1 MPAWIRSAL
10 GDHMGLRYRAGVC
23 ALALIAGSAALQL
36 EPAVVRNLVSG
47 HGDQH
52 VSIGA
57 IRVPLWNAA
66 FAQSADSFSVDNVR
80 FTWGDF
86 TYEAK
91 RIDFSGVTV
100 SRSEIESLFSSASE
114 PLADRLM
121 RISARQVT
129 SPELKVT
136 HKLGKETQTIFYRNV
151 SLTDVVQ
158 GQIAKSIIS
167 AMAIE
172 QTGTKGNVL
181 FSYGRTTIS
190 DLNTPAFVK
199 LYETKDDSASAPM
212 TRIYGAFT
220 MENMDVVDSGENVSV
235 QIARLDGRDVMARP
249 TKDSWGGAIA
259 FLTEM
264 GGKDNLSPDEEN
276 RLKTSIVDVLGAF
289 DIGFMEAADI
299 RIKATPKKAAAKDQK
314 SPVTGRINRIAYTGS
329 TANQPADI
337 RLEGLEIGNQEGRMK
352 VGTISLTGFSLKPTL
367 NGLKA
372 LQGRPIEELDQEAL
386 RALVPTLGT
395 LRLSGIDM
403 DLPNSSSEKKTERVN
418 FTLKDFE
425 VTADKPMNGL
435 PTNIRIEQRNLVIAL
450 PSNSTDDLVKQLTA
464 LGYKSL
470 DSSFLV
476 AATWNEA
483 ANEIALK
490 EVSVQ
495 GQDMGTLS
503 LTGTIGNVTQ
513 DLFSPDEATAAAA
526 LIGAKAKSANVVL
539 EDKGLLGRYLAQAAK
554 DQKTTPEALRTIYA
568 SAAPFVVSS
577 MIGNSEQAT
586 TLGQA
591 IGRFIGKPGKLTLNA
606 QPKNPSGFG
615 VMDAMMASDPKEVL
629 AKLNI
634 SAKVE

>member
-1 MPAWIRSAL
+1 M
-10 GDHMGLRYRAGVC
+10 
-23 ALALIAGSAALQL
+23 AGSAALQL
-36 EPAVVRNLVSG
+36 EPAVVRNLASG

-52 VSIGA
+52 VSVDA
-57 IRVPLWNAA
+57 IRVPLWSAA
-66 FAQSADSFSVDNVR
+66 FAQSADSFSLDNVR

-91 RIDFSGVTV
+91 WIDFSGVTV
-100 SRSEIESLFSSASE
+100 SRRDVESLFSSASE
-114 PLADRLM
+114 PFADRLT

-129 SPELKVT
+129 APEIKVT
-136 HKLGKETQTIFYRNV
+136 QKLGKATQTIFYRNV
-151 SLTDVVQ
+151 SLNDVVQ
-158 GQIAKSIIS
+158 GQIAKSVIG

-172 QTGTKGNVL
+172 QTGVKGNVL
-181 FSYGRTTIS
+181 FSYGQTTVS
-190 DLNTPAFVK
+190 DLNAPAFVR
-199 LYETKDDSASAPM
+199 LYETKDDSAAAPM

-220 MENMDVVDSGENVSV
+220 MDYLDMVDSGENVSV
-235 QIARLDGRDVMARP
+235 QIARLSGRDVMARP
-249 TKDSWGGAIA
+249 IRDSWGGIMA
-259 FLTEM
+259 FFTEM
-264 GGKDNLSPDEEN
+264 GGKDNLSPEEET
-276 RLKTSIVDVLGAF
+276 RLKSTVIDVMGSF
-289 DIGFMEAADI
+289 DIGFVEATGI
-299 RIKATPKKAAAKDQK
+299 QFKGSPKGVPSGNDKK
-314 SPVTGRINRIAYTGS
+314 PTGSINRIAYTGA
-329 TANQPADI
+329 TASQPADI
-337 RLEGLEIGNQEGRMK
+337 RLEGFEAGGQDGRVK
-352 VGTISLTGFSLKPTL
+352 VGAISLTGFSLTPTL

-372 LQGRPIEELDQEAL
+372 LQGKPIENLDQEAL

-395 LRLSGIDM
+395 LRLSGIDV
-403 DLPNSSSEKKTERVN
+403 DLPNESSEKITERVN

-425 VTADKPMNGL
+425 VTADRPVNGL

-450 PSNSTDDLVKQLTA
+450 PSNGTDDLAKELAA

-495 GQDMGTLS
+495 GQDMGSLS
-503 LTGTIGNVTQ
+503 LTGTIGNVTK

-526 LIGAKAKSANVVL
+526 LIGAKAKAADIVV
-539 EDKGLLGRYLAQAAK
+539 EDKGLLGRYLANAAK
-554 DQKTTPEALRTIYA
+554 EQKTTPEALRTIYA

-577 MIGNSEQAT
+577 MMGGSEQAK

-591 IGRFIGKPGKLTLNA
+591 VGRFIAKPGKLTLNA

-615 VMDAMMASDPKEVL
+615 VMDAMLASDPKEAL

>member
-1 MPAWIRSAL
+1 M
-10 GDHMGLRYRAGVC
+10 
-23 ALALIAGSAALQL
+23 AGSAALQL

-52 VSIGA
+52 VSVGA
-57 IRVPLWNAA
+57 IRVPLWSAA
-66 FAQSADSFSVDNVR
+66 FAQSADRFSLDNVR

-100 SRSEIESLFSSASE
+100 SRSEVESLFSSASE

-129 SPELKVT
+129 SPEIKVT
-136 HKLGKETQTIFYRNV
+136 QKLGKETQTIFYRNV
-151 SLTDVVQ
+151 SLTDIAQ
-158 GQIAKSIIS
+158 GQISKSVIG
-167 AMAIE
+167 AMAVE
-172 QTGTKGNVL
+172 MTGAKGNVL
-181 FSYGRTTIS
+181 FSYGQTTVS
-190 DLNTPAFVK
+190 DLNTPAFVR

-212 TRIYGAFT
+212 TKIYGAFT
-220 MENMDVVDSGENVSV
+220 MENLDMVDNGENVSV
-235 QIARLDGRDVMARP
+235 QVARLNGRDVMARP
-249 TKDSWGGAIA
+249 TKDSWGGAMA

-264 GGKDNLSPDEEN
+264 GGKDNLSPEEES
-276 RLKTSIVDVLGAF
+276 RLMTSMVDVAGAF
-289 DIGFMEAADI
+289 EIGFMEAADI
-299 RIKATPKKAAAKDQK
+299 QIKATPKKAAAAKEQK
-314 SPVTGRINRIAYTGS
+314 SSVVGRINRIAYTGS
-329 TANQPADI
+329 TGGQPADT
-337 RLEGLEIGNQEGRMK
+337 RVEGLEMSNQEGRVK
-352 VGTISLTGFSLKPTL
+352 VGSISLTGFSLTPTL

-372 LQGRPIEELDQEAL
+372 LQGKRIEDLDQEAL
-386 RALVPTLGT
+386 RTLIPTLGT
-395 LRLSGIDM
+395 LRLSGIDV
-403 DLPNSSSEKKTERVN
+403 DVPNKSSEKKTERVN

-425 VTADKPMNGL
+425 VTADKPLNGL

-450 PSNSTDDLVKQLTA
+450 PSNSTDDLVKQLAA

-470 DSSFLV
+470 DSSFLI

-495 GQDMGTLS
+495 GQDMGSLS
-503 LTGTIGNVTQ
+503 LTGTIGNVTK

-526 LIGAKAKSANVVL
+526 LIGGKAKSADVVI

-577 MIGNSEQAT
+577 MLGNSEQAA

-591 IGRFIGKPGKLTLNA
+591 IGRFIAKAGKLTLNA
-606 QPKNPSGFG
+606 QPNNPSGFG
-615 VMDAMMASDPKEVL
+615 VMDAMLASDPKEAL

>member
-1 MPAWIRSAL
+1 MR
-10 GDHMGLRYRAGVC
+10 LRYRAGVC
-23 ALALIAGSAALQL
+23 ALALMAGSAALQL

-47 HGDQH
+47 HGNQH
-52 VSIGA
+52 VSVGA
-57 IRVPLWNAA
+57 IRVPLWSAA
-66 FAQSADSFSVDNVR
+66 FAQSAESFSLDNVR

-114 PLADRLM
+114 PFADRLT

-129 SPELKVT
+129 SPEVKVT
-136 HKLGKETQTIFYRNV
+136 QKLGKETQTIFYRNV
-151 SLTDVVQ
+151 SLNDVVQ
-158 GQIAKSIIS
+158 GQIARSTIG
-167 AMAIE
+167 AMAVE
-172 QTGTKGNVL
+172 MTGAKGNTL
-181 FSYGRTTIS
+181 FSYGQTTIS
-190 DLNTPAFVK
+190 NLNTPAFVR
-199 LYETKDDSASAPM
+199 LYETKDDSGSAPM
-212 TRIYGAFT
+212 TRIYSAFT
-220 MENMDVVDSGENVSV
+220 IENLDMVDNGENVSV
-235 QIARLDGRDVMARP
+235 QVARLSGRDVMARP
-249 TKDSWGGAIA
+249 TKDSWGSAMA

-264 GGKDNLSPDEEN
+264 GGKDTLSSEEGS
-276 RLKTSIVDVLGAF
+276 RLTTAVVDVIGAF

-299 RIKATPKKAAAKDQK
+299 QIKATPKKAPAAKDQK
-314 SPVTGRINRIAYTGS
+314 SSATGRINRIAYTGATES
-329 TANQPADI
+329 QPADI
-337 RLEGLEIGNQEGRMK
+337 RLEGIEAGDQDGRAK
-352 VGTISLTGFSLKPTL
+352 VGSISLTGFSLAPTL

-372 LQGRPIEELDQEAL
+372 LQGKPLEELDQEAL
-386 RALVPTLGT
+386 RTLIPTLGT
-395 LRLSGIDM
+395 LRLSGVDV
-403 DLPNSSSEKKTERVN
+403 DVPNKSNEKTTERVN

-425 VTADKPMNGL
+425 VTADKPLNGL

-450 PSNSTDDLVKQLTA
+450 PSNSTDDLVKELVA
-464 LGYKSL
+464 LGYKTL

-503 LTGTIGNVTQ
+503 LTGTIGNVTK

-526 LIGAKAKSANVVL
+526 LIGAKAKSADVIV
-539 EDKGLLGRYLAQAAK
+539 EDKGLLGRYLANAAK
-554 DQKTTPEALRTIYA
+554 EQKTTPEALRTIYA

-577 MIGNSEQAT
+577 MMGNSEQAK

-591 IGRFIGKPGKLTLNA
+591 IGRFIAKPGKLTLNA

-615 VMDAMMASDPKEVL
+615 VMDAMLASDPKEAL

-634 SAKVE
+634 SAKAE

>member
-1 MPAWIRSAL
+1 MR
-10 GDHMGLRYRAGVC
+10 LRYRVGVC
-23 ALALIAGSAALQL
+23 ALALMAGSAALQF

-47 HGDQH
+47 HRDQH
-52 VSIGA
+52 VSVEA
-57 IRVPLWNAA
+57 IRVPLWSAA
-66 FAQSADSFSVDNVR
+66 FAQSTDSFSLDNVR

-100 SRSEIESLFSSASE
+100 SRSEVESLFSSASE
-114 PLADRLM
+114 PFADRLT
-121 RISARQVT
+121 RVSARQVT
-129 SPELKVT
+129 APEIKVT
-136 HKLGKETQTIFYRNV
+136 QKLGKETQTIFYRNV
-151 SLTDVVQ
+151 SLNDVVQ
-158 GQIAKSIIS
+158 GQIAKSVIG

-172 QTGTKGNVL
+172 QTGAKGNVL
-181 FSYGRTTIS
+181 FSYGQTTVS
-190 DLNTPAFVK
+190 DLNTPAFVR
-199 LYETKDDSASAPM
+199 LYETKDDSAAAPM

-220 MENMDVVDSGENVSV
+220 MDNLDMVDSGENVSV
-235 QIARLDGRDVMARP
+235 QIARLSGRDVMARP
-249 TKDSWGGAIA
+249 IKDSWGGIMP
-259 FLTEM
+259 FFTEM
-264 GGKDNLSPDEEN
+264 GGKDNLSPEEET
-276 RLKTSIVDVLGAF
+276 RLKSTVIDVMGAF

-299 RIKATPKKAAAKDQK
+299 RIKATPKKAAAAKDQK
-314 SPVTGRINRIAYTGS
+314 SSGTGSINRIAYTGA
-329 TANQPADI
+329 TASQPADI
-337 RLEGLEIGNQEGRMK
+337 RLEGFEAGGQDGRVK
-352 VGTISLTGFSLKPTL
+352 VGAISLTGFSLTPTL

-372 LQGRPIEELDQEAL
+372 LQGKPIENLDQEAL

-395 LRLSGIDM
+395 LRLSGIDV
-403 DLPNSSSEKKTERVN
+403 DLPNESSEKKTERVN

-425 VTADKPMNGL
+425 VTADRPLNGL

-450 PSNSTDDLVKQLTA
+450 PSNGTDDLVKELAA

-495 GQDMGTLS
+495 GQDLGSLS
-503 LTGTIGNVTQ
+503 LTGTIGNVTK
-513 DLFSPDEATAAAA
+513 DLFNPDEATAAAA
-526 LIGAKAKSANVVL
+526 LIGAKAKAADIVV
-539 EDKGLLGRYLAQAAK
+539 EDKGLLGRYLANAAK
-554 DQKTTPEALRTIYA
+554 EQKTTPEALRTIYA

-577 MIGNSEQAT
+577 MMGGSEQAK

-591 IGRFIGKPGKLTLNA
+591 IGRFIAKPGKLTLNA

-615 VMDAMMASDPKEVL
+615 VMDAMLASDPKEAL

>member
-158 GQIAKSIIS
+158 GQIAKSIIG

-352 VGTISLTGFSLKPTL
+352 VGAISLTGFSLKPTL

-395 LRLSGIDM
+395 LRLSDIDM

-425 VTADKPMNGL
+425 VTADRPMNGL

-577 MIGNSEQAT
+577 MIGNSEQAA